1 MLFFCAFEEVFAAT
15 IAGWL
20 VDNTVAMGGTAGDAD
35 FTTTTRGDEDA
46 VAVVSLALALLAVVF
61 SPPVVSFC
69 SLLSFS
75 AGVTTAVPAGRLG
88 VV

>member
-1 MLFFCAFEEVFAAT
+1 MLFCAFVEEVFAAT

-35 FTTTTRGDEDA
+35 FTTTTGGDEDA
-46 VAVVSLALALLAVVF
+46 VAAVSSTLLAVAF

>member
-1 MLFFCAFEEVFAAT
+1 MLFFCAFVEEVFDAT

-35 FTTTTRGDEDA
+35 CTTTTGGDEDA
-46 VAVVSLALALLAVVF
+46 VAVVSLALLAVAF